1 MVQRDDTP
9 ICSCDI
15 RRIEWR
21 EVRYEVDVATYTS
34 TQCNLSFAG
43 EATISGGSIKFRVTS
58 NLLVFHP
65 YILTVS
71 SILVMLLFL
80 LLLLLELEIQSG
92 ISTTVNI
99 AVGTAKQ
106 RRTQK
111 SW

>member
-9 ICSCDI
+9 IGSCDI

-43 EATISGGSIKFRVTS
+43 EATRSIKFRVTS